1 MAAILTGGIMAV
13 RLDTAQAA
21 DRAWLKSSGVI
32 YPRNIRALGSG
43 ALEQPAVE
51 ERKRG
56 LGSLASRNQ
65 TARVAEAVARQT
77 IFGPVQQFRS
87 AFPD

>member
-1 MAAILTGGIMAV
+1 LIPAAQT
-13 RLDTAQAA
+13 A

-56 LGSLASRNQ
+56 LGSLASGNQ
-65 TARVAEAVARQT
+65 TARVAEAVAGQT
-77 IFGPVQQFRS
+77 ILGTVQQFRS